1 MPAAEG
7 WLPMAGSRSPTAD
20 MEQRPVILCGLGRV
34 GGRVLEYLRA
44 TGLPIV
50 VVDHSC
56 AADDPRLE
64 DVQLISGDCRR
75 RDVLEQ
81 AGVASA
87 RGVLILTSDD
97 LVNISTALMI
107 RRIHADV
114 RVVVR
119 MFNQNLIARLGKAVH
134 NVYALS
140 TSTLTAPLL
149 ALTALTGQALGTFRL
164 DGIADGRR
172 QIAEIV
178 VAAGSPLHGST
189 VAGAAARLQGPILAH
204 CPAGG
209 IACFL
214 GDVAADTRVYA
225 GDRLA
230 VCASP
235 HHLAEF
241 VAEDEGAKP
250 GLLWAGV
257 LRRWARIGWKTLT
270 EMDVAV
276 KICSIVLVTVICF
289 SAFIFYFTVER
300 ESRTRRTVADALFRT
315 ISLIATGA
323 DMRESD
329 FGDSGLLKLFVA
341 GLRLFGAALIAAFT
355 AIVTNYLLR
364 ARLGGALEVRRIPD
378 SGHVVVCGL
387 GNIGYRV
394 VEELV
399 TAGEPA
405 VAIELTQDGRFVAT
419 ARRLGVAVVTGD
431 ATVREVLRQAHVPSA
446 RAVVA
451 VTNSDLVNLEVALLV
466 RELNPKQRI
475 VVRMSDPNLAETLRE
490 AANVRFALSVPTL
503 AAPAFVAAL
512 FGDRVSSVFLVGG
525 RLLAALDVQVQPGDA
540 LLVGRS
546 VHEAAADYRILPVA
560 LVDAEGQM
568 RSQSLD
574 ARLAVGDRLVG
585 IAALADLE
593 RLLSRSPAV
602 RDQPVSPGVDQQG
615 TAPTGPRASEPAAAP
630 SPGLTKSANA

>member
-1 MPAAEG
+1 M
-7 WLPMAGSRSPTAD
+7 
-20 MEQRPVILCGLGRV
+20 
-34 GGRVLEYLRA
+34 LEYLRA

-50 VVDHSC
+50 VVDNSC
-56 AADDPRLE
+56 TADDPRLE
-64 DVQLISGDCRR
+64 NVRLVSGDCRR
-75 RDVLEQ
+75 GDVLEE
-81 AGVASA
+81 AGVAWA

-97 LVNISTALMI
+97 LVNISAALMI

-114 RVVVR
+114 RIVVR

-134 NVYALS
+134 DVYALS

-164 DGIADGRR
+164 DGVADGRR

-189 VAGAAARLQGPILAH
+189 VATLGARVQGPVIAH

-209 IACFL
+209 LATFL
-214 GDVAADTRVYA
+214 GDVAPDMRVYA
-225 GDRLA
+225 GDRVV

-235 HHLAEF
+235 HRLAEF
-241 VAEDEGAKP
+241 VAEGDEAKP

-257 LRRWARIGWKTLT
+257 VRRWARMAWRTLA
-270 EMDVAV
+270 EMDLAV
-276 KICSIVLVTVICF
+276 KICSIVLVTVIF
-289 SAFIFYFTVER
+289 SSAVIFYFTVER
-300 ESRTRRTVADALFRT
+300 ESRSRRTIADAFFRT

-323 DMRESD
+323 DMHESD

-341 GLRLFGAALIAAFT
+341 GLRLFGAALIASFT

-394 VEELV
+394 VEEL
-399 TAGEPA
+399 TGAGEPV
-405 VAIELTQDGRFVAT
+405 VAIELIQDGRFVAT

-431 ATVREVLRQAHVPSA
+431 VTVREVLRQAHATTA

-490 AANVRFALSVPTL
+490 AANVRFALSIPTL

-525 RLLAALDVQVQPGDA
+525 RLLAALNVQVQPGDA

-546 VHEAAADYRILPVA
+546 VREVAADYRILPVA
-560 LVDAEGQM
+560 LIDAEGQM
-568 RSQSLD
+568 RPQLLD
-574 ARLAVGDRLVG
+574 AQLGVGDRLVG
-585 IAALADLE
+585 IVAQADLE
-593 RLLSRSPAV
+593 RLLSRSPAT
-602 RDQPVSPGVDQQG
+602 RDQAVSTGVDQKG
-615 TAPTGPRASEPAAAP
+615 SAPIEPRASQPAAVQPPA
-630 SPGLTKSANA
+630 LTKSG